1 MWPFLSSYSQIHYDD
16 TFKSDTSDVTGYI
29 NSMVT
34 QLQAHMCQI
43 SLGTQIRIEVSM
55 ILLNS
60 SRIINSE
67 QLNSGMQIALT

>member
-1 MWPFLSSYSQIHYDD
+1 MLSTIFSYWQIHYDN
-16 TFKSDTSDVTGYI
+16 TFNSDTNDVTGYI

-43 SLGTQIRIEVSM
+43 SLGTQIKIEVSM

-60 SRIINSE
+60 SMIINSE
-67 QLNSGMQIALT
+67 QVNFNLKSK